1 MKNPLICKS
10 LAFVFC
16 SLPLWSAQFAV
27 LQSGFHLPFDRAE
40 KANGE
45 IRLYR
50 GEGYIVLREAEVVE
64 WIHEEEVA
72 KRESAQAQPVVV
84 AAEAPKDVKTLI
96 AEAAAKHGLPEKFVA
111 SVARAES
118 GQQQTAVSPKG
129 AIGVM
134 QLMPSTAR
142 ALGVDPEDV
151 RENIEGGTKLL
162 RDLLLQYQDDPDQV
176 RKALAAYNAG
186 PGAVKKYNGIPPY
199 RETQT
204 YVDRVLKNY
213 QGKTH

>member
-1 MKNPLICKS
+1 MKFSAILFAIS
-10 LAFVFC
+10 
-16 SLPLWSAQFAV
+16 SIPLWSAQFAV
-27 LQSGFHLPFDRAE
+27 LQSGFHLSFDRAE
-40 KANGE
+40 KTNGE

-50 GEGYIVLREAEVVE
+50 GDGYITLRQSDVVE
-64 WIHEEEVA
+64 WIQEEDP
-72 KRESAQAQPVVV
+72 QPTQSVTPKI
-84 AAEAPKDVKTLI
+84 EAPKPALPNRKPSVQDLI
-96 AEAAAKHGLPEKFVA
+96 AEAANKHGLPEKFVS

-118 GQQQTAVSPKG
+118 AQQQNAVSPKG
-129 AIGVM
+129 AVGVM

-142 ALGVDPEDV
+142 ALGVNPEDV

-162 RDLLLQYQDDPDQV
+162 RDLLIQYQDDPDQV

-213 QGKTH
+213 QAKTN

>member
-1 MKNPLICKS
+1 M
-10 LAFVFC
+10 
-16 SLPLWSAQFAV
+16 

-40 KANGE
+40 KTNGE
-45 IRLYR
+45 VRLYR
-50 GEGYIVLREAEVVE
+50 GEGHITLRESDVIE
-64 WIHEEEVA
+64 WIREEDPA
-72 KRESAQAQPVVV
+72 PAPPPPSPTPAPT
-84 AAEAPKDVKTLI
+84 AAAAAPSVQDLI
-96 AEAAAKHGLPEKFVA
+96 AEAASKHGLPQKFVA

-118 GQQQTAVSPKG
+118 AQQQNAISPKG

-142 ALGVDPEDV
+142 ALGVNPEDV

-162 RDLLLQYQDDPDQV
+162 RDLLIQYQDDPDQV

-213 QGKTH
+213 RATTN

>member
-1 MKNPLICKS
+1 M
-10 LAFVFC
+10 
-16 SLPLWSAQFAV
+16 

-40 KANGE
+40 RTNGE

-50 GEGYIVLREAEVVE
+50 GEGHITLRESDVVE
-64 WIHEEEVA
+64 WIQEEDPTPAPLPPSPSPAITSYSAPAPSV
-72 KRESAQAQPVVV
+72 RE
-84 AAEAPKDVKTLI
+84 LI
-96 AEAAAKHGLPEKFVA
+96 AEAANKHGLPEKFVS

-118 GQQQTAVSPKG
+118 AHQQNAVSPKG

-142 ALGVDPEDV
+142 ALGVNPEDV

-162 RDLLLQYQDDPDQV
+162 RDLLIQYQDDPDQV

-213 QGKTH
+213 QAKTN

>member
-1 MKNPLICKS
+1 MKFSALLFAIS
-10 LAFVFC
+10 
-16 SLPLWSAQFAV
+16 SIPLWSAQFAV

-40 KANGE
+40 KTNGE

-50 GEGYIVLREAEVVE
+50 GDGHITLRESDVVE
-64 WIHEEEVA
+64 WIREEEPTPIRQPDALAPATPAPVTA
-72 KRESAQAQPVVV
+72 PSVRE
-84 AAEAPKDVKTLI
+84 LI
-96 AEAAAKHGLPEKFVA
+96 AEAANKHGLPEKFVS
-111 SVARAES
+111 SVAHAES
-118 GQQQTAVSPKG
+118 AHQQNVVSPKG
-129 AIGVM
+129 AIGIM

-142 ALGVDPEDV
+142 ALGVNPEDV

-213 QGKTH
+213 QAKTN

>member
-1 MKNPLICKS
+1 MTKPGFLFAI
-10 LAFVFC
+10 C

-40 KANGE
+40 KSNGE
-45 IRLYR
+45 LRLYR
-50 GEGYIVLREAEVVE
+50 GDGHITLRESDVVE
-64 WIHEEEVA
+64 WIQEDDP
-72 KRESAQAQPVVV
+72 KPTPQPQPQP
-84 AAEAPKDVKTLI
+84 EPPKPQPTVKELI
-96 AEAAAKHGLPEKFVA
+96 AAAANKHGLPEHFVS
-111 SVARAES
+111 SVAGAES
-118 GQQQTAVSPKG
+118 AHQQSALSPKG

-142 ALGVDPEDV
+142 ALGVDPQDV

-162 RDLLLQYQDDPDQV
+162 RDLLIQYQDDPDQV

-199 RETQT
+199 RETQN

-213 QGKTH
+213 QAKTN

>member
-1 MKNPLICKS
+1 VRIPALF
-10 LAFVFC
+10 FVFC

-40 KANGE
+40 KSNGE
-45 IRLYR
+45 LRLYR
-50 GEGYIVLREAEVVE
+50 GGGHITLRESDVVE
-64 WIHEEEVA
+64 WIQEEDPKPPSQATPTETPKSHE
-72 KRESAQAQPVVV
+72 PT
-84 AAEAPKDVKTLI
+84 VKELI
-96 AEAAAKHGLPEKFVA
+96 AAAANKHGLPTHFVD

-118 GQQQTAVSPKG
+118 AHQQSAVSPKG

-142 ALGVDPEDV
+142 ALGVDPRDV

-162 RDLLLQYQDDPDQV
+162 RDLLIQYQDDPDQV

-199 RETQT
+199 RETQN
-204 YVDRVLKNY
+204 YVDKILKTY
-213 QGKTH
+213 QAKSN

>member
-1 MKNPLICKS
+1 MKFSALLFAIS
-10 LAFVFC
+10 
-16 SLPLWSAQFAV
+16 SIPLWSAQFAV

-40 KANGE
+40 KTNGE

-50 GEGYIVLREAEVVE
+50 GEGHITLRESDVVE
-64 WIHEEEVA
+64 WIQEEEP
-72 KRESAQAQPVVV
+72 QPTPKI
-84 AAEAPKDVKTLI
+84 APLPEAPKPEPTVSELI
-96 AEAAAKHGLPEKFVA
+96 AAAANKHGLPEKFVA

-118 GQQQTAVSPKG
+118 AQQQNAVSPKG

-142 ALGVDPEDV
+142 ALGVNPEDV

-162 RDLLLQYQDDPDQV
+162 RDLLIQYQDDPDQV

-213 QGKTH
+213 QAKSN